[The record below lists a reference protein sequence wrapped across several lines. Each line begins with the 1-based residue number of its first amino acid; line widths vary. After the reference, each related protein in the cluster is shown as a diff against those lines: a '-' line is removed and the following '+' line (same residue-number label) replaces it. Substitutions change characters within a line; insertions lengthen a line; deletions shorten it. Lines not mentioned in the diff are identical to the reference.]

1 MGDLLPCPF
10 CGSSNIGHTGR
21 KTLAHSCADC
31 EARGPTTEGAL
42 ENEDTWGRAEIA
54 WNTRAPTPSA
64 TQAGGWMPPEV
75 PLAVKE
81 AFANSVWDA
90 LKADANDLR
99 KQRRIVRAFDAAFA
113 PLPPAPEASAQR
125 EEARKG

>member
-1 MGDLLPCPF
+1 MGDDLIDRGAALRAIQDVVAMLRENGLTPMSGDF
-10 CGSSNIGHTGR
+10 AAAV
-21 KTLAHSCADC
+21 LAI
-31 EARGPTTEGAL
+31 RAL
-42 ENEDTWGRAEIA
+42 
-54 WNTRAPTPSA
+54 PSA
-64 TQAGGWMPPEV
+64 TQAVGWMPPEV